1 MKTDKDM
8 LKFFNEFIFMD
19 NSCYGVNIEVDILRK
34 YIINRFHKTIPTTR
48 MLTVLSII
56 DDIILK
62 IFSKDLEGIQDKMYD
77 VRENVMY
84 MLSFEKVVEEE
95 SE

>member
-1 MKTDKDM
+1 MKTDNDM
-8 LKFFNEFIFMD
+8 FKFFNEFIFFD
-19 NSCYGVNIEVDILRK
+19 HSNYGINIEVDILRK

-48 MLTVLSII
+48 MLTVLSLI

-62 IFSKDLEGIQDKMYD
+62 IFSKDLDGVQNDMYEL
-77 VRENVMY
+77 RENVMY

-95 SE
+95 S